1 MLHNVPLKAFTLQ
14 KGVEVTLWQCF
25 CNGKMY
31 ACFEVRLIGAEMK
44 ISQPAWNC
52 FWSSLCLADV
62 VVQVLPGADPDGA
75 LRSRT
80 PWQRPGELNVLGTR
94 GCCTWR
100 RRRSEASG
108 RSFWTR
114 GCWPRSKGLPWRTG
128 RSEAMV
134 RDEAAKQGNTVKSD
148 RVNGWIKRSSCTNV
162 CLSYGSCDA
171 QGRNREILSRSI
183 LMSV

>member
-31 ACFEVRLIGAEMK
+31 PCFEVCLIGAEMK
-44 ISQPAWNC
+44 ISQLLKFLVWLM
-52 FWSSLCLADV
+52 LCSRSYHPHHRMRLTQMERWGAGRRDRGPVSWTCSARGAAAPEEEEDPRHPGGLSGRVAADR
-62 VVQVLPGADPDGA
+62 GA
-75 LRSRT
+75 
-80 PWQRPGELNVLGTR
+80 R
-94 GCCTWR
+94 GC
-100 RRRSEASG
+100 RS
-108 RSFWTR
+108 
-114 GCWPRSKGLPWRTG
+114 TG

-134 RDEAAKQGNTVKSD
+134 QDEAAKQGNTVKSD

-171 QGRNREILSRSI
+171 QGRNHEILSRSI